1 MESRMGGMSAKCKES
16 KEKNPW
22 ESQYGEEL
30 TVAITV
36 QRMPLKKR
44 LIFPSCVRTKVKR
57 AVRSAPARN
66 WVTQRLDET
75 DLCSPA
81 RDDAKRITVT
91 DIMVK
96 ISKLH
101 AETSYGFKN
110 GESRMI
116 FAGRHLQKS
125 PYGRVA
131 IVVHRTLL
139 NKRLVRP
146 A

>member
-101 AETSYGFKN
+101 AETRYGIKN
-110 GESRMI
+110 RGYYYKMWSKHENEERGPCSWT
-116 FAGRHLQKS
+116 FGRDFQS
-125 PYGRVA
+125 PSG
-131 IVVHRTLL
+131 L
-139 NKRLVRP
+139 
-146 A
+146 